1 MANRNN
7 LTDSLEKYKILVE
20 YSRDI
25 ILFVK
30 PDGQIIEANRAAE
43 IAYGYSREELRK
55 LLIFDLR
62 VDESRIVIHEQMQK
76 ALSEGILFETYH
88 KRKDGT
94 VFPIEVSS
102 RGEILPD
109 GPVILSIVR
118 DISKRKQMEEQ
129 LARSNKIKSQFLA
142 NISHEIR
149 TPLNGIL
156 GMLDLVL
163 ADNCEDPQEYLR
175 MARDCTH
182 SLIKV
187 FNDILDYKRLGTG
200 KLQIINKDIELA
212 TLLREVTELFGPLI
226 RQKNLTISCTIQ
238 PDVPAVIR
246 ADNLRLRQVISNL
259 VSNAVKF
266 TQQGSIDIAVN
277 LQEKN
282 QEKVILHFTIA
293 DTGIGIPAE
302 KMEEI
307 FLGFTQGDGS
317 YTREYGGVGLG
328 LTICKQLVAMMG
340 GTIWV
345 ESSPGSGSKFHFT
358 IAQEKEKK
366 SYLPS
371 NMAEIDLYSEEVLR
385 DVITELTEKGYI
397 RQIFQEIEKG
407 LQAGNYREVARQAHK
422 LKGCF
427 SYFQV
432 ESLDR
437 CAHKFVEISKETEKK
452 QTIWQAYR
460 DLILEY
466 ETLEEALLELAGFRQ
481 II

>member
-277 LQEKN
+277 LQEKIR
-282 QEKVILHFTIA
+282 KKLFCILQLPIRGSVFQ
-293 DTGIGIPAE
+293 P
-302 KMEEI
+302 KKWRRY
-307 FLGFTQGDGS
+307 FL
-317 YTREYGGVGLG
+317 
-328 LTICKQLVAMMG
+328 
-340 GTIWV
+340 
-345 ESSPGSGSKFHFT
+345 
-358 IAQEKEKK
+358 
-366 SYLPS
+366 
-371 NMAEIDLYSEEVLR
+371 VLR
-385 DVITELTEKGYI
+385 KGTDPTP
-397 RQIFQEIEKG
+397 
-407 LQAGNYREVARQAHK
+407 GNTA
-422 LKGCF
+422 
-427 SYFQV
+427 
-432 ESLDR
+432 
-437 CAHKFVEISKETEKK
+437 
-452 QTIWQAYR
+452 
-460 DLILEY
+460 
-466 ETLEEALLELAGFRQ
+466 ELA
-481 II
+481 